1 MRSIKWCYFQ
11 WPWTNPNPV
20 FRITPLFDAKYL
32 TNGYRCGH
40 SYHRTRIGNRTQA
53 FEWHYSF
60 DDLRSRDQVVGP
72 PNTTGLDLF
81 TRRFIYNDIYSEA
94 HTVDTSKLIG
104 LSNKSC
110 HVDHS
115 GTFSPTRLSTSTAVK
130 RSADPSVDQL
140 ACWSADRHVTPES
153 ISAPCKVRFAG
164 SEVMVMWR
172 PGYRTQRSV
181 TPG

>member
-1 MRSIKWCYFQ
+1 MRSIKWCHFQ

-115 GTFSPTRLSTSTAVK
+115 GTFSNTSIHVDSRETFCRSFS
-130 RSADPSVDQL
+130 RSASLLVRRPSRDPRVYFS
-140 ACWSADRHVTPES
+140 T
-153 ISAPCKVRFAG
+153 
-164 SEVMVMWR
+164 M
-172 PGYRTQRSV
+172 
-181 TPG
+181 